1 MLGSFKRFFASQGL
15 GLDLGAVSEWAQRSG
30 HQFKRIRDDEGFVI
44 EGVLEGRPWRM
55 EWGPPQRPYIAG
67 RELRLRIEL
76 DLPSDLQMLVLAKPL
91 MDLLEK
97 QAYEQF
103 TQSNQTQIDTS
114 TPEEMRW
121 LVMFGR
127 VAMTGFKPLRQR
139 FGAVAASP
147 EIGLAWLD
155 GPLALQLERAAA
167 TVLRDDPP
175 FLLMTLRGRIYLRLQ
190 LADPDVTA
198 VAAAMALFEVA
209 VPQALRVA
217 VDHSAPE
224 SGPDWPSTASTAWQ
238 SLRPDGP
245 PKGKR
250 R

>member
-1 MLGSFKRFFASQGL
+1 
-15 GLDLGAVSEWAQRSG
+15 
-30 HQFKRIRDDEGFVI
+30 
-44 EGVLEGRPWRM
+44 
-55 EWGPPQRPYIAG
+55 
-67 RELRLRIEL
+67 
-76 DLPSDLQMLVLAKPL
+76 
-91 MDLLEK
+91 
-97 QAYEQF
+97 
-103 TQSNQTQIDTS
+103 
-114 TPEEMRW
+114 MRW

-127 VAMTGFKPLRQR
+127 VAMTGLKPLRHR

-147 EIGLAWLD
+147 EIGLSWLD

-175 FLLMTLRGRIYLRLQ
+175 FLLMTLRGRVYLRLQ
-190 LADPDVTA
+190 LADPDATA
-198 VAAAMALFEVA
+198 VAAALALFEVA

-217 VDHSAPE
+217 ADHSAPE